1 MIDLSRGK
9 TAVVTGAAGG
19 IGLALARRFAGDG
32 MNVVLADVDADR
44 LAAAAEQV
52 DGETFAVATDVGSWE
67 SVEALARKT
76 ADRFGDVHL
85 VCNNAG
91 VTLPGVTWEFTA
103 EEWNWVIRVNLLG
116 VVHGLRAF
124 VPGMIEHGEQAHIVN
139 TASIGGLVAFP
150 GLALYA
156 ATKYGVVGLSET
168 LANDLAR
175 SGVPVGVSVLCPGP
189 TETDFRSNSRSLHPL
204 RPESDP
210 AEYEGVQRVSPSLV
224 ADQVVDAIRD
234 GRFWILTHPEY
245 NDTISRRTAAIVGGG
260 EVVAPEIL

>member
-1 MIDLSRGK
+1 MIDSLRGK

-19 IGLALARRFAGDG
+19 IGLALARRFADEG

-44 LAAAAEQV
+44 LAAAAKGV
-52 DGETFAVATDVGSWE
+52 GGEMFTVPTDVGSWE
-67 SVEALARKT
+67 SVEALARKS

-91 VTLPGVTWEFTA
+91 VTLPGVTWEFTP

-124 VPGMIEHGEQAHIVN
+124 VPGMIDHGGQAHVVN

-150 GLALYA
+150 GLALYS

-168 LANDLAR
+168 LAHDLAR
-175 SGVPVGVSVLCPGP
+175 VGARVGVSVLCPGP
-189 TETDFRSNSRSLHPL
+189 TETDFRANSRSLHPQGAE
-204 RPESDP
+204 PDP
-210 AEYEGVQRVSPSLV
+210 TEYDGVPRVSPAVV
-224 ADQVVDAIRD
+224 ATQVVDAIRD
-234 GRFWILTHPEY
+234 GRFCILTHPEY

-260 EVVAPEIL
+260 EAVVPQIL